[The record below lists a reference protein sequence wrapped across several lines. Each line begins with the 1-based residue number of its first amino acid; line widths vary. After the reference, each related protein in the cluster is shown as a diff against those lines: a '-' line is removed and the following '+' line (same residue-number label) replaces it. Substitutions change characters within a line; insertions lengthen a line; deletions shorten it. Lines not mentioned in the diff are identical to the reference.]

1 MISASAMPED
11 ARPRVLFLSPVP
23 YFKGGAERSLM
34 DLVANDRV
42 VPIVVAPAEG
52 PIAEAMRARGIEVHT
67 LDFAGISD
75 IRRPFRVADGVRA
88 LGALIEKGRALRDIC
103 RDAHIDIVHSNGL
116 KAHMIAVAA
125 RWLGGRPAIVHV
137 RDIPY
142 TVLEKLVWRLL
153 RYGADT
159 VIIVS
164 RACWPDARLPRNVV
178 VVHNGVAE
186 AVAAAPTDA
195 ADFAD
200 GLTLGFIGR
209 IHPAKGLHLLLR
221 WLRAALDAGQD
232 ARLVVRGSFA
242 QESPGYEAEIEQL
255 VDELGLR
262 ERFRFEGFVSDAA
275 QVYRGLGAVCVPSH
289 VPDPLPRAV
298 MEAMARGLPVL
309 AYPAGGILEMIVD
322 GADGF
327 LVKDAEGFLA
337 AVRALR
343 DPQTRARVCAA
354 AALTVKARFSL
365 PAHHARVSEIY
376 AAALGAAALRP
387 RPADMAAVR
396 T

>member
-1 MISASAMPED
+1 
-11 ARPRVLFLSPVP
+11 
-23 YFKGGAERSLM
+23 
-34 DLVANDRV
+34 
-42 VPIVVAPAEG
+42 
-52 PIAEAMRARGIEVHT
+52 
-67 LDFAGISD
+67 
-75 IRRPFRVADGVRA
+75 VRA
-88 LGALIEKGRALRDIC
+88 LGALLEKGRALRNIC
-103 RDAHIDIVHSNGL
+103 RDARIDLVHSNGL
-116 KAHMIAVAA
+116 KAHMIAIAA

-142 TVLEKLVWRLL
+142 TAPEKLVWRFL

-159 VIIVS
+159 VIVVS
-164 RACWPDARLPRNVV
+164 RACWPEARLPRNVV

-186 AVAAAPTDA
+186 AAAAPAAA
-195 ADFAD
+195 ADSAD

-242 QESPGYEAEIEQL
+242 QESPGYEAEIERL

-337 AVRALR
+337 AVRALS
-343 DPQTRARVCAA
+343 DPQARARVCAA
-354 AALTVKARFSL
+354 ATRTVKARFSL
-365 PAHHARVSEIY
+365 PAHHARVTEIY

-387 RPADMAAVR
+387 RPAGIAAIR